1 MEIETAGLKL
11 KTGDIIEIGG
21 MKYKVSE
28 THYNFDPFEPD
39 PDDMVSKDIYIE
51 RIKN

>member
-1 MEIETAGLKL
+1 MEIELEGLKL

-39 PDDMVSKDIYIE
+39 IDDMTSQVINLK
-51 RIKN
+51 KLK